1 MINLCNNYLKMTNI
15 LTITIK
21 KNNKKKYIKKIC
33 IKKNKKKIETQKKI
47 FLKRK

>member
-21 KNNKKKYIKKIC
+21 KNNKKKYIKKIY
-33 IKKNKKKIETQKKI
+33 
-47 FLKRK
+47 